1 MKMVFFLQKGAITV
15 EYLLVSMGL
24 LLAVWLAVVGGPGDW
39 RDVDRTPVSSAIP
52 LQTTDPSDI
61 QHSTNLLKAL
71 DDRRDDFA
79 KKIYEP

>member
-1 MKMVFFLQKGAITV
+1 MNSVFRSQKGVITI

-24 LLAVWLAVVGGPGDW
+24 LLAIWLAVVGGPGDW
-39 RDVDRTPVSSAIP
+39 RDLDRAPVSSAIP
-52 LQTTDPSDI
+52 LQETDPSDI

-79 KKIYEP
+79 QKIYEP